1 VLSLKVS
8 LSFNGMNLPTL
19 QKQAHSER
27 PKYPRLA
34 STEVLSNLSASEVS
48 RPKVIFSI
56 EKIGDAIGEFHRFA
70 SPRTADSILRILP
83 TGGRIARYGEEVYFQ
98 ISIKAPSEHPRSTV
112 DVGTIG
118 YWPMGSAVCVFYGPT
133 KPYSPV
139 NRLGRITEGLEL
151 FRNVKEGTIVTM
163 KKG

>member
-1 VLSLKVS
+1 LTPSS
-8 LSFNGMNLPTL
+8 
-19 QKQAHSER
+19 
-27 PKYPRLA
+27 
-34 STEVLSNLSASEVS
+34 SEVS

-56 EKIGDAIGEFHRFA
+56 EKVGEAIGEFHRFA
-70 SPRTADSILRILP
+70 SPRTADAILRILP
-83 TGGRIARYGEEVYFQ
+83 AGGRIARYGEEVYFQ
-98 ISIKAPSEHPRSTV
+98 ISIKAPSEHPRSNV

-151 FRNVKEGTIVTM
+151 FRNVKEGTVVTM
-163 KKG
+163 RKG